1 MKGLDGRAVA
11 LPTSAQWNELK
22 PKLDAL
28 TTSGQAA
35 SYADAA
41 RMIDRAA
48 GPNGLGGFTSHQC
61 EKYTGDWSG
70 TTRVEALDKGQA
82 FYQLHND
89 WSAHVE
95 LAASR
100 SLVTSGA
107 EAPVR
112 GTLTGRGTNFKV
124 VNQLRVL
131 YAGRPAK
138 SIEYLT
144 SDPTPDQIESATF
157 VAVITGSIRGNQM
170 SLKVQPAGVDY
181 SGRVTGKL
189 AAVVIPMASPVPLV
203 QTFDVVFQ
211 GGVWQLTRAIGPSGA
226 TERPLTITSG
236 GGKRLVQ
243 ADIPR
248 QLSTAGARGAFTT
261 RIQLCAGCGS

>member
-1 MKGLDGRAVA
+1 MITLSDYLVVEMFRGRRPRLLWLKAWWVMLFSQDGRACVG
-11 LPTSAQWNELK
+11 LFRLS
-22 PKLDAL
+22 
-28 TTSGQAA
+28 QAVH
-35 SYADAA
+35 
-41 RMIDRAA
+41 RA
-48 GPNGLGGFTSHQC
+48 G
-61 EKYTGDWSG
+61 W
-70 TTRVEALDKGQA
+70 R
-82 FYQLHND
+82 
-89 WSAHVE
+89 
-95 LAASR
+95 
-100 SLVTSGA
+100 
-107 EAPVR
+107 
-112 GTLTGRGTNFKV
+112 
-124 VNQLRVL
+124 
-131 YAGRPAK
+131 RPAK